1 MTNRTMGKRCRRTA
15 GVTVAVIV
23 SAACGGADPDPV
35 IPLIHVAGSYPTAV
49 ALGTNGCGPVEVQ
62 PQTTVVQHA
71 AGAATFSLTHGP
83 VTYAGT
89 LQATGDFTTAPS
101 QAASGGNTF
110 TLTVAGRFRVSGFDA
125 MVTVVVTP
133 PQGAAP
139 CQYTVAWTG
148 TKTGDP
154 NVIP

>member
-1 MTNRTMGKRCRRTA
+1 MNDRTMRHRSRRVA
-15 GVTVAVIV
+15 GVAFALIAT
-23 SAACGGADPDPV
+23 AACGTAPGPDTR
-35 IPLIHVAGSYPTAV
+35 LIHVAGSYPTAV
-49 ALGTNGCGPVEVQ
+49 ALGTNGCGAVEVQ

-101 QAASGGNTF
+101 QVASGGSTF
-110 TLTVAGRFRVSGFDA
+110 ALTVAGRFRVSGFDA
-125 MVTVVVTP
+125 TVTVVVTP